1 MFQHS
6 TFAELCDKNYNDLL
20 AEGIDKNIS
29 YRHIDIC
36 FNFCFFFSALSATKA
51 ALKKKNLID
60 KTVFVLPLPP
70 LE

>member
-1 MFQHS
+1 LPSYVIRTIMIYWLK
-6 TFAELCDKNYNDLL
+6 ELIK
-20 AEGIDKNIS
+20 IS
-29 YRHIDIC
+29 AIDILIYVSISV
-36 FNFCFFFSALSATKA
+36 FFSALSATKA